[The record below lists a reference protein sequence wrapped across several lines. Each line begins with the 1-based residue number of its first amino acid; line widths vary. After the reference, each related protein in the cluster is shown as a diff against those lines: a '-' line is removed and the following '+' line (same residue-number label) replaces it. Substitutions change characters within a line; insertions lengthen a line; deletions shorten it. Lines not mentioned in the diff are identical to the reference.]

1 MATEIFN
8 GFLRLGNFPLDKS
21 SVFESFADAYNYAA
35 TNETAYPGQ
44 IIAVVDYTEQAVSIY
59 TLTFPSEGFEGNF
72 ELVGVSNGDGS
83 SIRLVNGKA
92 PDVEGLITIYGT
104 DIQISETDA
113 RSLSSLLDV
122 IDAIDASGNT
132 NFITFNKPIVVER
145 ITGLIKGQIQDPTD
159 AINLE
164 YLQDSIETAT
174 IGLTRTVKAVL
185 NNTGRAFDDTYLDF
199 PVGSRI
205 TKVRIDITEPYDTST
220 NITLTIGGTVIAE
233 PDDIFENE
241 IGSYIIESNKQITTS
256 GPLIATLGSLSTGG
270 AAIVL
275 IEYLEN
281 PYDNN

>member
-1 MATEIFN
+1 MQ
-8 GFLRLGNFPLDKS
+8 L
-21 SVFESFADAYNYAA
+21 
-35 TNETAYPGQ
+35 
-44 IIAVVDYTEQAVSIY
+44 
-59 TLTFPSEGFEGNF
+59 
-72 ELVGVSNGDGS
+72 
-83 SIRLVNGKA
+83 
-92 PDVEGLITIYGT
+92 
-104 DIQISETDA
+104 
-113 RSLSSLLDV
+113 
-122 IDAIDASGNT
+122 AIDVSGDP
-132 NFITFNKPIVVER
+132 NFVAFNKPIIVER
-145 ITGLIKGQIQDPTD
+145 ITGLVKGQIQDLTD

-164 YLQDSIETAT
+164 YLQDSIDTAT
-174 IGLTRTVKAVL
+174 IGLTRAVKAAL
-185 NNTGRAFDDTYLDF
+185 DNTGRAFDDTYLDF

-270 AAIVL
+270 TAIVL